1 MNTIPIDSDS
11 AHAAIVRLFDIARS
25 DTGQARRVANFL
37 LAWWNG
43 PDNGHF
49 EIADLFGLDGAIAAD
64 ITTVVGFLGQHP
76 GAIYI
81 DGLGFGDDIQEIIA
95 LWRNSAK
102 SVAA

>member
-1 MNTIPIDSDS
+1 MNPIPIDFDS

-49 EIADLFGLDGAIAAD
+49 EIVDLFGLDGAIAAD
-64 ITTVVGFLGQHP
+64 ITTVVGFLGPHP

-81 DGLGFGDDIQEIIA
+81 DGLGFGDDIQAIIA
-95 LWRNSAK
+95 LRRNSAK